1 MRVTEKQLDSKV
13 EYLNRITGNPLTR
26 FREERDENNSLVSNV
41 GHYYVEHVNGRV
53 QLSRITNERG
63 GAIDVSLLETKSQL
77 NDVLRTVTKVVESV
91 ISDSLKRKGK

>member
-26 FREERDENNSLVSNV
+26 FREERDENNSLISNV
-41 GHYYVEHVNGRV
+41 GHYYIENDGERF
-53 QLSRITNERG
+53 QLSRITNEVG
-63 GAIDVSLLETKSQL
+63 GAIDVSFLETKSQL

-91 ISDSLKRKGK
+91 ISDSLKRKKK

>member
-26 FREERDENNSLVSNV
+26 FREERDENNSLISNV
-41 GHYYVEHVNGRV
+41 GHYYIENDGERF
-53 QLSRITNERG
+53 QLSRITNEVG

>member
-13 EYLNRITGNPLTR
+13 EYLNRITGNPLTKY
-26 FREERDENNSLVSNV
+26 REERDENNSLVSNV

-63 GAIDVSLLETKSQL
+63 GATDVSLLETKSQL

-91 ISDSLKRKGK
+91 ISESLKRKEK